1 MDIFGQLV
9 VNGIAVGGVYAL
21 IALGFVL
28 IYKATSIINFATGE
42 FMMIGAYFFYTFMV
56 MAGLPA
62 IPSFLLV
69 MLAAAMLGFVGVRVG
84 LRKKFGQ
91 PVISIMVAAV
101 VLFSIIMIMA
111 GLYAIASFIL
121 VMLAAAGLGF
131 LVERSILRHMLG
143 QPVISI
149 IMVTIGLSSI
159 LMGLAEIFW
168 STDFKSF
175 PPLFPRAPVIIGG
188 LIIRSNLFYG
198 FVVAMI
204 AVGIFALIF
213 KYAKVGV
220 AMRATADDQM
230 ASFSMGINVRSMF
243 TIAWA
248 MGAVAASLGGI
259 IIGNIGGIQPTLGH
273 VGLKIFPVVILG
285 GLDSIAGAVIG
296 GFIVG
301 LVENIAGGYL
311 DRYVGGGVKDVAPFV
326 VLVLILLF
334 KPYGLFGK
342 EEIERL

>member
-1 MDIFGQLV
+1 MDILGQLIV
-9 VNGIAVGGVYAL
+9 SGIAVGGVYAL

-56 MAGLPA
+56 MAQVPPIPAFLIMMFCAGL
-62 IPSFLLV
+62 
-69 MLAAAMLGFVGVRVG
+69 LGF
-84 LRKKFGQ
+84 F
-91 PVISIMVAAV
+91 
-101 VLFSIIMIMA
+101 
-111 GLYAIASFIL
+111 
-121 VMLAAAGLGF
+121 
-131 LVERSILRHMLG
+131 VERTILRYMLG
-143 QPVISI
+143 QPIISI

-159 LMGLAEIFW
+159 LMGLAEIIW

-175 PPLFPRAPVIIGG
+175 PPLFPRAPIVIGDI
-188 LIIRSNLFYG
+188 IIRSNLFWG
-198 FVVAMI
+198 FMI
-204 AVGIFALIF
+204 AMFAVSCFSLIF
-213 KYAKVGV
+213 KYTKVGV

-230 ASFSMGINVRSMF
+230 AAFSMGINVRSMF
-243 TIAWA
+243 TLAWA
-248 MGAVAASLGGI
+248 LGAVAASLGGV

-273 VGLKIFPVVILG
+273 IGLKIFPVVILG

-311 DRYVGGGVKDVAPFV
+311 DPYVGGGVKELAPFV
-326 VLVLILLF
+326 VLVLILLI

>member
-1 MDIFGQLV
+1 MDILAQLIV
-9 VNGIAVGGVYAL
+9 SGIAVGGVYAL

-69 MLAAAMLGFVGVRVG
+69 MAATALMG
-84 LRKKFGQ
+84 
-91 PVISIMVAAV
+91 M
-101 VLFSIIMIMA
+101 
-111 GLYAIASFIL
+111 
-121 VMLAAAGLGF
+121 
-131 LVERSILRHMLG
+131 LVERFILRHMLG
-143 QPVISI
+143 QPTISI
-149 IMVTIGLSSI
+149 VMVTIGLSSI
-159 LMGLAEIFW
+159 LMGLAELFW
-168 STDFKSF
+168 GSGFKNF
-175 PPLFPRAPVIIGG
+175 PPLFPRAPIIIGDV
-188 LIIRSNLFYG
+188 IIRSNFFWG

-204 AVGIFALIF
+204 VVAIFAVLF

-220 AMRATADDQM
+220 AMRATANDQM
-230 ASFSMGINVRSMF
+230 ASFSMGINVRSIF
-243 TIAWA
+243 TLAWSLGAIA
-248 MGAVAASLGGI
+248 AALGGI

-273 VGLKIFPVVILG
+273 LGLTIFPVVILG
-285 GLDSIAGAVIG
+285 GLDSIGGAVLG

-311 DRYVGGGVKDVAPFV
+311 DPYVGGGVKAIAPFV
-326 VLVLILLF
+326 VLVLILF
-334 KPYGLFGK
+334 VKPYGLFGK